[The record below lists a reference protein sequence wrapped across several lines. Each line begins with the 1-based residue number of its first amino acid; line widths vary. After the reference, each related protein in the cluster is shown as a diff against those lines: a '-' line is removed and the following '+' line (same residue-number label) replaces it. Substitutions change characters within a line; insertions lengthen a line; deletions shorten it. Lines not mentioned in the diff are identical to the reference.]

1 MFTRMVAGVVALI
14 GLSACSSI
22 IEGTSQQISVVT
34 NPPGASCRFDRNGET
49 IGVVNPTPGGLVVKK
64 SKHDIDVV
72 CTKDGYEEARYHN
85 KSGVEDATFGNI
97 VLGGGIGWAIDS
109 ASGADNKYDP
119 TVNLTLN
126 AKPEGAPTL
135 DDKSNASASA
145 PEDRL
150 KKLQELKDKGL
161 VSQGEYDQ
169 KRKQILAGL

>member
-1 MFTRMVAGVVALI
+1 MFKCMVAGLFALI

-34 NPPGASCRFDRNGET
+34 NPAGASCRFDRNGET

-64 SKHDIDVV
+64 TKHDIDVI
-72 CTKDGYEEARYHN
+72 CTKDGYEEARFHN
-85 KSGVEDATFGNI
+85 KSGIQEATFGNI

-109 ASGADNKYDP
+109 ASGADNKYEP
-119 TVNLTLN
+119 AVNMTLN
-126 AKPEGAPTL
+126 PTPGGTPTENGKPDAT
-135 DDKSNASASA
+135 ASA

-150 KKLQELKDKGL
+150 KKLQELKEKGL
-161 VSQGEYDQ
+161 VSQDEYDQ